1 MNASQ
6 LMTSPAVTIVLD
18 APIDDAVRLM
28 IDRRLSG
35 LPVVDATGR
44 LVGMLSEG
52 DLLRRVEFGTEKKRA
67 RWLDFVLGP
76 GAQAIDYVHAHGRR
90 VSEIMTDTPIGVGE
104 QTPVAEIV
112 DIMEK
117 RHIKRLPVL
126 RDERVIGIVARA
138 DIIRGL
144 AQEKIVT
151 APETDREIR
160 NRIIEE
166 MKAQKWA
173 PVGLIGIDVD
183 HGEVTMSG
191 AILDEREREAIR
203 VVVENTPGVT
213 RLHDHLAWV
222 GPEGM
227 YVEAPNDRP

>member
-1 MNASQ
+1 MNASE
-6 LMTSPAVTIVLD
+6 LMTRPAVTIAAD
-18 APIDDAVRLM
+18 ATIDEAVQLM
-28 IDRRLSG
+28 IDRKLSG
-35 LPVVDATGR
+35 LPVVDPAGR

-52 DLLRRVEFGTEKKRA
+52 DLLRRVEFGTEKKRP
-67 RWLDFVLGP
+67 RWLDFILGP

-90 VSEIMTDTPIGVGE
+90 VSEIMTDTPIGVAE
-104 QTPVAEIV
+104 QTPVADIV

-126 RDERVIGIVARA
+126 RDGKVLGIVARA

-144 AQEKIVT
+144 AQQKIVT
-151 APETDREIR
+151 APKTDRDIR

-173 PVGLIGIDVD
+173 PVGLIGVDVD
-183 HGEVTMSG
+183 HGEVTLSG

-203 VVVENTPGVT
+203 VVAENTPGVSVV
-213 RLHDHLAWV
+213 HDHLAWV
-222 GPEGM
+222 GPEGL
-227 YVEAPNDRP
+227 YIEAPNDRP